1 MSHLANNSVNGI
13 KIMIY
18 MVLIFMLLM
27 LIYKQ
32 SNNLKGYKY
41 VKTKLINELEE
52 EFYRYIVTI
61 SGGILITFENEVKMI
76 RKCLIINVM
85 FIQNNTL
92 WV

>member
-1 MSHLANNSVNGI
+1 
-13 KIMIY
+13 

-52 EFYRYIVTI
+52 EFYRYILTI
-61 SGGILITFENEVKMI
+61 SGGSLQ
-76 RKCLIINVM
+76 R
-85 FIQNNTL
+85 
-92 WV
+92 W